1 MCVCAACVCVCMYV
15 LFERGVLEI
24 KSRFLNILGKCCTTE
39 PIPLGAFSYFFV
51 LRQVAQASLERQAL
65 NLGS

>member
-1 MCVCAACVCVCMYV
+1 MYV
-15 LFERGVLEI
+15 LFEMGVLEI

-39 PIPLGAFSYFFV
+39 LYIPLGAFSYFFV